1 MLAAS
6 GSPTL
11 LQVDH
16 RGTVHSSGVSVSGVY
31 LGNYV
36 PTSTSNT
43 LYNEGGT
50 LKFNGS
56 AVGGGGGMSNFI
68 LEDGDGTEVTV
79 GDGKEVKFVEGD
91 GIDIDWTDVSDGSD
105 GDPYDL
111 TFTVD
116 HDAASNYVANE
127 HINHT
132 SVTLTA
138 GDGLTGGGDI
148 SANRTFTVV
157 GGDGITANAN
167 DVAITAAQTTITS
180 VYNASLKMGRGTEN
194 LIDFAT
200 TNNKIILRAN
210 NVDQVSLI
218 DNVFGPEADSDV
230 DLGTS
235 AKRWKDAYVDSLTTT
250 GDVTCGGEVNTAKV
264 SYTDGDDAITIADGG
279 AVTFSQSINQAH
291 EAGALSTNSLSFD
304 CSKSNYFEATVDQ
317 QVDDITFTN
326 ATAGQRIILLIT
338 NSTGDAHL
346 SDGNGWDTITING
359 NTGGDILWAGGIE
372 PTLTANGKDMY
383 GIVFTSTVT
392 TAYGFIIG
400 QDIKA

>member
-1 MLAAS
+1 MPVNVDKYTQPS
-6 GSPTL
+6 RFIPVYRSPNRKRRRFDARRFWITHRH
-11 LQVDH
+11 QIDH
-16 RGTVHSSGVSVSGVY
+16 KGTVHSSGVSVSGVY

-36 PTSTSNT
+36 PTSASNT

-68 LEDGDGTEVTV
+68 LEDGDGTEVTI
-79 GDGKEVKFVEGD
+79 GDGKEVKFVEGN
-91 GIDIDWTDVSDGSD
+91 GIDIDWTDVNDGSD

-111 TFTVD
+111 TLTVD

-167 DVAITAAQTTITS
+167 DIAITAAQTTITS
-180 VYNASLKMGRGTEN
+180 VYNASLKMGRDSEN

-200 TNNKIILRAN
+200 TDNKIILRAN
-210 NVDQVSLI
+210 NVNQVSLI

-230 DLGTS
+230 DLEPHQ
-235 AKRWKDAYVDSLTTT
+235 KDGKML
-250 GDVTCGGEVNTAKV
+250 
-264 SYTDGDDAITIADGG
+264 ILIA
-279 AVTFSQSINQAH
+279 
-291 EAGALSTNSLSFD
+291 
-304 CSKSNYFEATVDQ
+304 
-317 QVDDITFTN
+317 
-326 ATAGQRIILLIT
+326 
-338 NSTGDAHL
+338 
-346 SDGNGWDTITING
+346 
-359 NTGGDILWAGGIE
+359 
-372 PTLTANGKDMY
+372 
-383 GIVFTSTVT
+383 
-392 TAYGFIIG
+392 
-400 QDIKA
+400 